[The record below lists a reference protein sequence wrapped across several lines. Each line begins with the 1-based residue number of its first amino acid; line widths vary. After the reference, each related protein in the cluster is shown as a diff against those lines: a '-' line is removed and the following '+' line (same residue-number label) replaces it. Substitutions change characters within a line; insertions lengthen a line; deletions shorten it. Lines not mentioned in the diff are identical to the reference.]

1 MMTKFAWWALALSIL
16 LHLASVLAEPLANWL
31 AYRQIDDPV
40 LKKTDR
46 KLQAQSLEDFDKPA
60 ELAGVKPVEQQYVL
74 LQKPQPIIAAA
85 APASPKPARKI
96 ASKVPAITPAVAKAG
111 AVAASSVT
119 TVASA
124 AASAGG
130 TVASAVDSAVQKVAS
145 EASSVS
151 VATVAVASRS
161 SKASSVSLATKIDR
175 AAAKRFPRDVKIEYL
190 LMGAPAY
197 LHWQLEQGRYEL
209 RLDVPIPFNA
219 RRFISRGKIDRH
231 GVMPE
236 NFIEYRKQ
244 FETPR
249 FDVRFDWD
257 KEEVT
262 LIDGANQKI
271 EPFAAG
277 DQDLMSAALHLALM
291 GGSQPKYDMALFSGR
306 KRYPEVKF
314 ELKGEAMLK
323 IGGKDIPALLMSSR
337 TGERQVDFWLAP
349 DWHNLPVRMVINF
362 GKDGSYDL
370 SAYNITLDG
379 QKVLEWVNPNTQTLP
394 NRRP

>member
-1 MMTKFAWWALALSIL
+1 MTKFAWWALALSIL
-16 LHLASVLAEPLANWL
+16 LHLVSVLAEPVANWL

-46 KLQAQSLEDFDKPA
+46 KLQTQSLEDFDKPA

-74 LQKPQPIIAAA
+74 LQKQLPIIAAA
-85 APASPKPARKI
+85 PASTKPVRKV
-96 ASKVPAITPAVAKAG
+96 ASKVATISSAVAKAS
-111 AVAASSVT
+111 AVAASAED

-124 AASAGG
+124 AS
-130 TVASAVDSAVQKVAS
+130 SAVANAVQKVAS
-145 EASSVS
+145 EASAVG
-151 VATVAVASRS
+151 VNTAAVASRS

-175 AAAKRFPRDVKIEYL
+175 AAAKRFPRDVKIEYRDR
-190 LMGAPAY
+190 GVPAY
-197 LHWQLEQGRYEL
+197 MHWRLEQGRYEL
-209 RLDVPIPFNA
+209 QLDVPIPFNE

-370 SAYNITLDG
+370 SAYNVTLDG
-379 QKVLEWVNPNTQTLP
+379 KKVLEWVNPNTQTLS